1 MGQFVNGPNL
11 NNMTQLALVTLLA
24 LGAGT
29 VYGKPRSSGRTTE
42 STTFGDWSPDY
53 TTESTT
59 FGDWSP
65 DYTTENYSG
74 DWSPDYTTE
83 DYPWDNPNDWYT
95 TGSPDWPSTSD
106 VQNNWWPKTKSP
118 EP

>member
-1 MGQFVNGPNL
+1 
-11 NNMTQLALVTLLA
+11 MTQLALVTLLA

-29 VYGKPRSSGRTTE
+29 VYGKPWSSSPTTE
-42 STTFGDWSPDY
+42 D
-53 TTESTT
+53 
-59 FGDWSP
+59 
-65 DYTTENYSG
+65 YSG

-106 VQNNWWPKTKSP
+106 VQNNWWPKTISP

>member
-1 MGQFVNGPNL
+1 
-11 NNMTQLALVTLLA
+11 MTQLALVTLLA
-24 LGAGT
+24 LGPGT
-29 VYGKPRSSGRTTE
+29 VYGKPWSSGPTTE

-53 TTESTT
+53 TTE
-59 FGDWSP
+59 D
-65 DYTTENYSG
+65 YSG

-106 VQNNWWPKTKSP
+106 VQNNWWPKTISP